1 VSEFVADLL
10 KWAGWVVVFGLLVWI
25 QKRFFSR

>member
-1 VSEFVADLL
+1 MGEFFGDLL
-10 KWAGWVVVFGLLVWI
+10 KWVGWVVVFGLLVWA